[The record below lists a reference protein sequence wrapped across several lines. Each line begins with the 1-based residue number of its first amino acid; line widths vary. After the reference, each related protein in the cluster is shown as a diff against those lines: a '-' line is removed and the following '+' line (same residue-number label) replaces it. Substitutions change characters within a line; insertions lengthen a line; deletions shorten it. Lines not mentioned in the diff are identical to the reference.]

1 MHLIGYGSVEDSHF
15 LFLTEFYLL
24 TLNTGKQYVTAIPVV
39 SSSVQNQH
47 EAIQPGA
54 SYQQNV
60 VGTYVQVVICL
71 YSGKNSTT
79 QPMCS

>member
-1 MHLIGYGSVEDSHF
+1 M
-15 LFLTEFYLL
+15 
-24 TLNTGKQYVTAIPVV
+24 TAIPVV

-60 VGTYVQVVICL
+60 VGTYVQVIVSAFL
-71 YSGKNSTT
+71 YRSRTIE
-79 QPMCS
+79 PLYIYDLFEF

>member
-1 MHLIGYGSVEDSHF
+1 MTVAICQRV
-15 LFLTEFYLL
+15 LFPY
-24 TLNTGKQYVTAIPVV
+24 LNTGKQYVTAIPVV

-60 VGTYVQVVICL
+60 VGTYVQVIISAFL
-71 YSGKNSTT
+71 YGSRTIE
-79 QPMCS
+79 PLFIYDLFEF